1 LEPSSFLPGTDEEK
15 KYFKALQ
22 QELTFQFIHVFPD
35 RLAPK
40 TVVIVPSMT
49 LDRDILAKI
58 RGHVYYEERMLCLLL
73 LLRMP
78 QTNIVFVSSVPID
91 QVTIDYYLHLLPG
104 IPGHHAR
111 QRLTMLSCYD
121 ASFKSLTE
129 KILQRSRLMN
139 RIRQKVTDAEHS
151 HLVCFNV
158 TEFERTLA
166 VKLGIPVYGCDPDLL
181 HLGSKTGSRE
191 LFRSCGIAMP
201 DGFENLHTQQ
211 EIVHALYRLKLNNP
225 SLRKAIIKIN
235 EGFSGDGNAVYT
247 YRTDVPE
254 KDLKNSIDMS
264 LPYIH
269 IVADNLSHNQFFKKF
284 EALGG
289 IVEAFIDGQIKAS
302 PSVQCR
308 INPLGEIEII
318 STHDQVLGG
327 KDNQVFIG
335 AEFPASSAYSIEIT
349 TMAKQVAQQMALHG
363 VLGRFSID
371 FVSAFEKNKWI
382 HYAVEINLRKG
393 GTTHPFLMLQ
403 FLTDG
408 TYDAETGTYVTP
420 NGQQRFYFASDNVS
434 SPAYIGLTPS
444 DLIDI
449 AMFHGLMY
457 DSTTQQ
463 GVMFHL
469 IGALSQYGKLGMVCI
484 ASSHEKA
491 KMLYEKTI
499 ATLDYECMQAIQSA
513 KCGHG

>member
-1 LEPSSFLPGTDEEK
+1 
-15 KYFKALQ
+15 
-22 QELTFQFIHVFPD
+22 
-35 RLAPK
+35 
-40 TVVIVPSMT
+40 
-49 LDRDILAKI
+49 
-58 RGHVYYEERMLCLLL
+58 
-73 LLRMP
+73 
-78 QTNIVFVSSVPID
+78 
-91 QVTIDYYLHLLPG
+91 
-104 IPGHHAR
+104 
-111 QRLTMLSCYD
+111 
-121 ASFKSLTE
+121 
-129 KILQRSRLMN
+129 
-139 RIRQKVTDAEHS
+139 
-151 HLVCFNV
+151 
-158 TEFERTLA
+158 
-166 VKLGIPVYGCDPDLL
+166 
-181 HLGSKTGSRE
+181 
-191 LFRSCGIAMP
+191 MP